1 MLTKSRMS
9 KGLRIILIAAIYGG
23 GIELLQ
29 KYFIPYRSAEWLD
42 FFADVAG
49 SISALLL
56 IVVIFGKKGFRNEKR
71 QFI

>member
-1 MLTKSRMS
+1 M
-9 KGLRIILIAAIYGG
+9 IFLIAAIYGG

-49 SISALLL
+49 SVTALLL
-56 IVVIFGKKGFRNEKR
+56 IMIIYGKKRLKNVKGKVTNGKR